1 MVIMD
6 LRASHKV
13 LQYVSIMLLACVSM
27 SVQAADTSAKELIDK
42 LNTLSGSNVSL
53 TYHQDSRKVSFLTTQ
68 PGAALAQP
76 FNGLDSSDPVET
88 AKNFL
93 TEYQSLFGEQYK
105 AEYSLIS
112 NNENNNRHSVKFR
125 QTHRG
130 IPVYAG
136 EMVVRLNAL
145 LEVSGANGE
154 VSSNLNISTK
164 PAITADEAQQVA
176 LTRINKKHN
185 NSVFSNLN
193 ATTNKP
199 TLWIYNPS
207 LIGKGADTNKLV
219 WQMEVT
225 GQQGEFKE
233 FVMVDAHTGAIAL
246 HFNLIMTAKNREVYD
261 NTNTAGQSLPGPT
274 IERAEGD
281 PVHAVQD
288 VNDAY
293 DFSGDT
299 YDFFFTN
306 HGRDSLDNAGMTL
319 ISTVR
324 HCDPSFGCPMQNAFW
339 NGAQM
344 AYGEGFAVDDVVAHE
359 LTHAVTQFTSNLIY
373 QNQSGAINESF
384 SDVWGEFV
392 DLTNGAG
399 TDTSAVRWQLGEDVP
414 GIGAL
419 RNLQD
424 PTVFNDPDKVTSAL
438 YRCTSADNGGVHSNS
453 GVNNK
458 AVYLMTDGDT
468 FNGITVA
475 GIGIIKVAKI
485 YYEAQTNILTS
496 GSTYL
501 NLYNALNTACTTLVG
516 TDGITA
522 TDCASVTNAINAV
535 EMNQPVCVTPPV
547 PVCPAETTP
556 TDLFNDG
563 FESGLGSW
571 THAAD
576 QGADVWSLGTT
587 NPKDGTNHIHG
598 DDVGSISDSS
608 IANNTAITLPANAY
622 LRFDHAYDF
631 EAAYD
636 GGVIEYSIDDGT
648 SWTDGGAAII
658 DNGYTGTINSA
669 FGNPLAGRAAFVGD
683 SMGNYTSSRLDL
695 SALAGQDVKLR
706 FRIGTDSS
714 VSNPG
719 WDIDNVRVYTC
730 DQPVTDPVIT
740 SPTSGATLSG
750 SSETFTW
757 TGNSAVST
765 WWLYVGSAVGTKDIA
780 NIESLDAATTS
791 YTVSG
796 LPTDGS
802 TVYVRLWYF
811 DGAWKRVDESYTA
824 SDSGIVNADP
834 VITSPTSGAT
844 LSGSSETFTWTGNS
858 AVSTWWLYVGSAVGT
873 KDIANIESLDAAT
886 TSYTVSGLP
895 TDGSTVYVRLWYF
908 DGAWKRVDESYTASD
923 SGIVNAD
930 PVITSPTSGATLSGS
945 SETFTW
951 TGNSAVST
959 WWLYVGSAVGT
970 KDIANIESL
979 DAAITSYTVS
989 GLPTDGSTVYVR
1001 LWYFDG
1007 AWKRVD
1013 EIYTAAD
1020 NL

>member
-1 MVIMD
+1 MR
-6 LRASHKV
+6 LRISLKL
-13 LQYVSIMLLACVSM
+13 LQYVSIILLAYVSITA
-27 SVQAADTSAKELIDK
+27 QAADTSAKELIDK
-42 LNTLSGSNVSL
+42 LNTLSGNNVSL
-53 TYHQDSRKVSFLTTQ
+53 IYHQDRRKVSFLTTQ

-164 PAITADEAQQVA
+164 PAITEDEAQQVA
-176 LTRINKKHN
+176 LTLINKKHN

-225 GQQGEFKE
+225 GQQGELKE

-246 HFNLIMTAKNREVYD
+246 HFNLIMTVKNREIYD
-261 NTNTAGQSLPGPT
+261 NANTAGQSLPGPT

-281 PVHAVQD
+281 PAHAVQD

-299 YDFFFTN
+299 YDFFFAN

-414 GIGAL
+414 GGIGAI

-424 PTVFNDPDKVTSAL
+424 PPVFNDPDKVTSAL

-547 PVCPAETTP
+547 PLCPADTTP

-598 DDVGSISDSS
+598 DDVGSTSDSS

-648 SWTDGGAAII
+648 SWD
-658 DNGYTGTINSA
+658 
-669 FGNPLAGRAAFVGD
+669 
-683 SMGNYTSSRLDL
+683 
-695 SALAGQDVKLR
+695 
-706 FRIGTDSS
+706 
-714 VSNPG
+714 
-719 WDIDNVRVYTC
+719 
-730 DQPVTDPVIT
+730 
-740 SPTSGATLSG
+740 
-750 SSETFTW
+750 
-757 TGNSAVST
+757 
-765 WWLYVGSAVGTKDIA
+765 
-780 NIESLDAATTS
+780 
-791 YTVSG
+791 
-796 LPTDGS
+796 
-802 TVYVRLWYF
+802 
-811 DGAWKRVDESYTA
+811 
-824 SDSGIVNADP
+824 
-834 VITSPTSGAT
+834 
-844 LSGSSETFTWTGNS
+844 
-858 AVSTWWLYVGSAVGT
+858 
-873 KDIANIESLDAAT
+873 
-886 TSYTVSGLP
+886 
-895 TDGSTVYVRLWYF
+895 
-908 DGAWKRVDESYTASD
+908 
-923 SGIVNAD
+923 
-930 PVITSPTSGATLSGS
+930 
-945 SETFTW
+945 
-951 TGNSAVST
+951 
-959 WWLYVGSAVGT
+959 
-970 KDIANIESL
+970 
-979 DAAITSYTVS
+979 
-989 GLPTDGSTVYVR
+989 
-1001 LWYFDG
+1001 
-1007 AWKRVD
+1007 
-1013 EIYTAAD
+1013 
-1020 NL
+1020 